1 MFMIFLIF
9 TKTFVVGSRSG
20 RLQSEAMTTV
30 IHLESFA
37 GYKCEVFKNAMKIYD
52 TSMADNNISPP
63 CDHVWSPL
71 FTH

>member
-1 MFMIFLIF
+1 MA
-9 TKTFVVGSRSG
+9 VSPRSG

-30 IHLESFA
+30 IHLESFT
-37 GYKCEVFKNAMKIYD
+37 GYNCEIFRNAMNIYD